1 MNRIDRL
8 LGYLLVFQNRE
19 LVRAQDLAA
28 RFEVSERTVYR
39 DVEALCEVGVPLYGT
54 PGEGYRLLEGYYLPP
69 VTFSEAEARAIFLAI
84 SMLTS
89 LTESGP
95 TQQAATDA
103 LDKIRA
109 VLPKATRAQAEAL
122 QAMIGF
128 YAITRPPLN
137 LDDPKFAQLLS
148 AIEKRRVVRLHY
160 HAQHSNE
167 VTQRNVEPLHLVFL
181 DNAWILG
188 AYCRMRQDQ
197 RNFRL
202 DRIDSLTMLR
212 ETFAPRPRSRGS
224 LDRGDLHVIV
234 RFDDDIVR
242 WVREDQHFTFHAEEQ
257 DAQGVRMHYQV
268 REFQQIRRWL
278 LGWGA
283 QAEVI
288 SPPALR
294 AEILHIAQQQ
304 VAQLSTA
311 PT

>member
-39 DVEALCEVGVPLYGT
+39 DVDALCEVGVPLYGT

-69 VTFSEAEARAIFLAI
+69 ITFSENEARAIFLAI

-103 LDKIRA
+103 LDKIRT
-109 VLPKATRAQAEAL
+109 VLPRATRTQAEAL

-128 YAITRPPLN
+128 YAVMRPPLD

-148 AIEKRRVVRLHY
+148 AIEKRRVVRLRY
-160 HAQHSNE
+160 HAQHSNQ
-167 VTQRNVEPLHLVFL
+167 VTGRDVEPLHLGFV

-188 AYCRMRQDQ
+188 AFCRMRQDQ

-202 DRIDSLTMLR
+202 DRIDSLTTLR
-212 ETFAPRPRSRGS
+212 ETFAQRSKDAEPRA
-224 LDRGDLHVIV
+224 RGDLEVVV
-234 RFDDDIVR
+234 RFDDAIVR
-242 WVREDQHFTFHAEEQ
+242 WVREDQHFTFRAEKQ
-257 DAQGVRMHYQV
+257 DEEGVLMHYQV
-268 REFQQIRRWL
+268 REFQQIQRWL

-294 AEILHIAQQQ
+294 AELLQ
-304 VAQLSTA
+304 VAQKQVEQLGA
-311 PT
+311 PPR